1 MKNNT
6 SRPTH
11 TMICTRVFWLI
22 VMIIQVSAEAQQAS
36 GDRFTSKT
44 LQFIS
49 PLQSLTIFPK
59 EDVKEYKS
67 PRDDYLAKLKA
78 GLSAEE
84 RVRERITS
92 ERGRDVDKDD
102 AEYVGPGWEEKSVEK
117 EKFRLDK
124 EALRLEQAFDAGV
137 RKYEK
142 SSAKA
147 KVEKKKEVPKKS
159 EYQFVGVIQPP
170 LDDNTPVVKWYARK
184 RPADLS
190 SKWNVR
196 LIHVNRDAI
205 IRDLFLRG
213 KVDIYGEYVNT
224 GKFAND
230 GDGETAPVLGK
241 PLIDGKYSVRERS
254 WR

>member
-1 MKNNT
+1 M
-6 SRPTH
+6 
-11 TMICTRVFWLI
+11 MFTRIVFLI
-22 VMIIQVSAEAQQAS
+22 IITLQVSSEAQQAS
-36 GDRFTSKT
+36 GHRFTTKT

-67 PRDDYLAKLKA
+67 PRDDYLAKLRA
-78 GLSAEE
+78 GLNAEE
-84 RVRERITS
+84 RARESITS
-92 ERGRDVDKDD
+92 QRSRDIEKDNS
-102 AEYVGPGWEEKSVEK
+102 EYVGPGWDQKSLEK
-117 EKFRLDK
+117 EKTRLEN

-147 KVEKKKEVPKKS
+147 RSLEKKKEASKS
-159 EYQFVGVIQPP
+159 SKRSDYQFVGLIQPP
-170 LDDNTPVVKWYARK
+170 ADESTPVVKWYARK
-184 RPADLS
+184 RPSDSS

-205 IRDLFLRG
+205 IRDLFVQG
-213 KVDIYGEYVNT
+213 KVDIYGEYINT
-224 GKFAND
+224 GNVAAD
-230 GDGETAPVLGK
+230 EGLGVTSTVLGK
-241 PLIDGKYSVRERS
+241 PLIEGKYSVRERS